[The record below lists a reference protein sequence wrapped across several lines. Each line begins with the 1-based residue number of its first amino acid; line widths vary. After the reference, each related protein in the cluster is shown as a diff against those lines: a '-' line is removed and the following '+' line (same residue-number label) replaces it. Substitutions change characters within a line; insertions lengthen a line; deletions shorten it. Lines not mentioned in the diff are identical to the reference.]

1 MRAQALPERVEVR
14 DQALPERVE
23 APVGLA
29 RPITLLYAEGS
40 PG

>member
-23 APVGLA
+23 APAGLA
-29 RPITLLYAEGS
+29 RPITPLYAEGS